1 MKGFMMPGRVGSL
14 LLICL
19 VVIACYPLPALSTEK
34 AASIQHVFLVSVD
47 GLNYESYAAYAKS
60 NAKYLAIEGVSAPRS
75 LAIRADTV
83 EAGEATLLTGCLP
96 DQHRYFT
103 RHDKVETESLLD
115 VFVKKKLGILVVD
128 GSGGKL
134 KGFCRGSKEYV
145 EVAANE
151 PDSRVMERALAVFK
165 QENPFFTYIYLDD
178 CREALL
184 QPTREAYNEALKQS
198 DIEIGR
204 LIGSL
209 KEWGIYD
216 QSVIIITAARS
227 SSDDDLVP
235 VVLKAP
241 GIKPYTAVEGV
252 TVFDVAPTIC
262 SLAGLSPPYACAGL
276 TIWNAF
282 LTQNEK
288 QEKEFME
295 RRLQELEKERI
306 KNWTRYYELDKE

>member
-1 MKGFMMPGRVGSL
+1 M
-14 LLICL
+14 
-19 VVIACYPLPALSTEK
+19 
-34 AASIQHVFLVSVD
+34 
-47 GLNYESYAAYAKS
+47 
-60 NAKYLAIEGVSAPRS
+60 
-75 LAIRADTV
+75 
-83 EAGEATLLTGCLP
+83 
-96 DQHRYFT
+96 
-103 RHDKVETESLLD
+103 
-115 VFVKKKLGILVVD
+115 VD

-227 SSDDDLVP
+227 SSLLIGSCGV
-235 VVLKAP
+235 KGT
-241 GIKPYTAVEGV
+241 GIKPTAVEGV

-262 SLAGLSPPYACAGL
+262 SWPVCPHRMRVLA
-276 TIWNAF
+276 
-282 LTQNEK
+282 
-288 QEKEFME
+288 
-295 RRLQELEKERI
+295 
-306 KNWTRYYELDKE
+306 